1 MRRTALPFV
10 RTIAFGGPVTTICRR
25 LTPVLLDLAGLAI
38 LAVTRLRSI
47 RQTIRR
53 LTAQRTEPVLARL
66 GRPVAHEGA
75 TEKFGTELRAL
86 RSIEVSPELVSDIE
100 TELRWG
106 LVWHEF
112 ERAMQNEIDRVFAPF
127 LQIAAPRDFD
137 DLRELI
143 GLRELTA
150 A

>member
-1 MRRTALPFV
+1 MTA
-10 RTIAFGGPVTTICRR
+10 ICRR
-25 LTPVLLDLAGLAI
+25 LTPVLIDLAGLAI
-38 LAVTRLRSI
+38 LAISELRKTLL
-47 RQTIRR
+47 RIRR
-53 LTAQRTEPVLARL
+53 AANQRNAQPPAGL

-75 TEKFGTELRAL
+75 TENFGTELRAL
-86 RSIEVSPELVSDIE
+86 RDVEVSPELVSDIE

-106 LVWHEF
+106 LIWHEF
-112 ERAMQNEIDRVFAPF
+112 ERGMQAEIDRVFTPA

>member
-1 MRRTALPFV
+1 MRRTALSFA
-10 RTIAFGGPVTTICRR
+10 RTITFGGPVTTICRR
-25 LTPVLLDLAGLAI
+25 LTPVLIDLAGLAI
-38 LAVTRLRSI
+38 LAMSELRKAM
-47 RQTIRR
+47 RRIRR
-53 LTAQRTEPVLARL
+53 MTDERIEQPPVRL

-75 TEKFGTELRAL
+75 TETFGTELRAL

-106 LVWHEF
+106 LIWHEF
-112 ERAMQNEIDRVFAPF
+112 ERGMQAEIDRVFAPA

-137 DLRELI
+137 DLRKLI
-143 GLRELTA
+143 GIRELTA